1 MLGSSAF
8 RTQRSTG
15 SNCRADSKHRAA
27 MTSPIS
33 RLNSLPTRT
42 TRSCGSSLRRRLQS
56 RVRVRACARSSPGGR
71 SHQGCTQGRRR
82 DAAMLDIFEV
92 LGDDHPLTM
101 TYRRQL
107 ASALVLRW
115 STLQVRR
122 PRGRGCRLPC
132 VNDAERVPRRF
143 HLRRPGIGRYRPC
156 TDAPEGRNSSE
167 TTTLAV
173 AKSAGCVACQAGASS
188 GRCGAVLHPPIASD
202 AGMWRRMRP
211 SSSPAHQFEH
221 CLGIRV
227 PGRVL
232 DGGNECPRINVRDLC
247 LVLRHV
253 SPPARECTRRSY
265 VSTARFALSLA
276 VDTPSPFEAISD
288 AAEDPTVS
296 AGARLFV
303 VGSRSTTTPTLAST
317 ATLGVRQLVSR
328 RTTPLRPRNPSGGA
342 TTGHMDFCRFSR
354 AGPSDSPLAGRSP
367 RTVSRFGRSARC
379 PVPAARSTRDEDQAN
394 HGSRKA
400 AMYGVRPSQQ

>member
-1 MLGSSAF
+1 
-8 RTQRSTG
+8 
-15 SNCRADSKHRAA
+15 
-27 MTSPIS
+27 
-33 RLNSLPTRT
+33 
-42 TRSCGSSLRRRLQS
+42 
-56 RVRVRACARSSPGGR
+56 
-71 SHQGCTQGRRR
+71 
-82 DAAMLDIFEV
+82 
-92 LGDDHPLTM
+92 
-101 TYRRQL
+101 
-107 ASALVLRW
+107 
-115 STLQVRR
+115 
-122 PRGRGCRLPC
+122 
-132 VNDAERVPRRF
+132 
-143 HLRRPGIGRYRPC
+143 
-156 TDAPEGRNSSE
+156 
-167 TTTLAV
+167 
-173 AKSAGCVACQAGASS
+173 
-188 GRCGAVLHPPIASD
+188 
-202 AGMWRRMRP
+202 MWRRMRP

-221 CLGIRV
+221 CLGIRA

-253 SPPARECTRRSY
+253 SPPARQCTRRSY

-367 RTVSRFGRSARC
+367 KDGISLRKERTMS
-379 PVPAARSTRDEDQAN
+379 ST
-394 HGSRKA
+394 SRKEHS
-400 AMYGVRPSQQ
+400 R